1 MPLIP
6 TSTGKPRVILGL
18 MTFGPSEKD
27 GARITDISVYNSVLD
42 KLQSRGYN
50 EVDTARVYTGGN
62 QEAFTREAKWKER
75 GLKLATKVQYPS
87 QDGDHIE
94 EKVIKSVETSLKE
107 LGTDCIDILYIHAA
121 DRATPFEET
130 LGALDK
136 LHKAGKF
143 VQLGLSNYTAFEV
156 AEAVLIARQHGW
168 VRPTIYQ
175 AMYNMITRGI
185 DAELIPAC
193 RRYGLDV
200 VVYNPIAGGLF
211 SGKIKSKDIDPAQLE
226 GRFSDNQPTGA
237 SYRSRYFK
245 DSTFNALRTIE
256 EAVSKHEGLTLI
268 ETALRWTVHHSGLK
282 IKDGNDGVII
292 GISSLQQLDGNLDNL
307 EKGPLPDDVVEAIDK
322 AWLISKAEA
331 PNYWHKDLLYKY
343 DTIQALILFILP
355 WSHSSHDIFLFTLQ
369 INSSGI
375 VAHPARMA
383 EAAAALSLAAN
394 ILQMVEYGAGFVATA
409 WKLWK
414 SGSEGVTGL
423 ELLSQNL
430 KNVSQQIQTDLSSPS
445 NEPEEASGYGMF
457 ELAAECLKTTQEML
471 GTLDS
476 LGLPTRGRKREAV
489 KATFKLK
496 WKMEDIRALQAKLE
510 SFRSQLTLG
519 IVASLRLY
527 AMRSLENQDMIIQQ
541 LSRSR
546 SDGDE
551 SKLRIDQRTNRHKGF
566 GSTVVGYLAYRRD
579 FSVSSE
585 LGKSLRDSLFGAVY
599 DPHYLPPGDPHGY
612 DFGLTENRKD
622 SLKRTYLSN
631 LYYEGMDDR
640 AMMVAEAHKN
650 TFRWIYEPNETQEQ
664 PWDDFCTWLESEQ
677 QLYWITGKAG
687 SGKSTLMKF
696 VSQPYEHNSAG
707 ELHSERIRSM
717 EHLRRWSGDQ
727 PLLVASFYFWAAGS
741 TTQTSKSGLFR
752 TLLYHLVDQH
762 PNVLPY
768 ISPKRWEALCLF
780 NEDPKTFTE
789 DELRETLLRAILHL
803 SASTK
808 LCLFVDGLDEFDGD
822 HGDLIDFLKDLVD
835 TPSVKVCVAS
845 RPWVFFEDA
854 LNNRPSLRLED
865 LTFNDIREYVMSRL
879 GADSNFSLLMRREFH
894 FADKLVDQIV
904 RKARGVF
911 LWVNLVVSSLL
922 DGMKYGDRV
931 TDLQRRLDSLP
942 PDLEDLYDRI
952 LDSLDPFYFEHA
964 TQYFRL
970 MAACTQP
977 PTALLFTYADEED
990 PTFALGPL
998 EANPAYTEVELRVEV
1013 MQRRLNSRC
1022 KGLIEI
1028 GRKSPRSSIYTS
1040 PTVQYLHKTVKDYV
1054 ERPDI
1059 QLSRYDLHLAS

>member
-87 QDGDHIE
+87 QDGDHVE

-156 AEAVLIARQHGW
+156 AEAALIARQHGW

-237 SYRSRYFK
+237 HYRSRYFK

-331 PNYWHKDLLYKY
+331 PNYWHKDLVYKY
-343 DTIQALILFILP
+343 DTIQALWPGRGTAQEPYSLLFILV
-355 WSHSSHDIFLFTLQ
+355 WSHSSHDIFLFTLHQ

-375 VAHPARMA
+375 VAHLSGMA

-414 SGSEGVTGL
+414 SGSEGVMGL
-423 ELLSQNL
+423 DLLSQNL
-430 KNVSQQIQTDLSSPS
+430 KNVSQQLQTDLSSPS
-445 NEPEEASGYGMF
+445 AEPEEASGYGMF

-471 GTLDS
+471 GTLNS
-476 LGLPTRGRKREAV
+476 LGLPTGGRKREAV

-510 SFRSQLTLG
+510 GFRSQLTLNL
-519 IVASLRLY
+519 VASLRLY

-546 SDGDE
+546 SDGDG
-551 SKLRIDQRTNRHKGF
+551 SKLRIDQKTNRHKGF

-579 FSVSSE
+579 FSGSSE
-585 LGKSLRDSLFGAVY
+585 LEKSLRDSLFGIVY
-599 DPHYLPPGDPHGY
+599 DPHYLPPGNPDGY
-612 DFGLTENRKD
+612 DSGLTEDRKV
-622 SLKRTYLSN
+622 SLQRTYLSN
-631 LYYEGMDDR
+631 LYYEGMRDR
-640 AMMVAEAHKN
+640 AVTVAEAHK
-650 TFRWIYEPNETQEQ
+650 
-664 PWDDFCTWLESEQ
+664 S
-677 QLYWITGKAG
+677 KAG

-696 VSQPYEHNSAG
+696 VSQPYEDNSAG
-707 ELHSERIRSM
+707 ELHSERIRSK
-717 EHLRRWSGDQ
+717 EHLRRWSGDR

-752 TLLYHLVDQH
+752 TLLYQIVDRY

-789 DELRETLLRAILHL
+789 DELRETLLRVILHL
-803 SASTK
+803 SDSTK

-845 RPWVFFEDA
+845 RPWVVFEEA

-894 FADKLVDQIV
+894 FADELVGQIV
-904 RKARGVF
+904 RKAGGVF

-922 DGMKYGDRV
+922 DGMKYGDRA

-952 LDSLDPFYFEHA
+952 LDNLDPFYFEHA
-964 TQYFRL
+964 TQYFRI
-970 MAACTQP
+970 MAACSQP
-977 PTALLFTYADEED
+977 PTAILFTYADEED
-990 PTFALGPL
+990 PTFALGPI
-998 EANPAYTEVELRVEV
+998 ETNPAYTEVELRVDA

-1028 GRKSPRSSIYTS
+1028 GRKSPHSFIYT
-1040 PTVQYLHKTVKDYV
+1040 PQTVQYLHKTVKDYI

-1059 QLSRYDLHLAS
+1059 QRRLLVGVKNPL